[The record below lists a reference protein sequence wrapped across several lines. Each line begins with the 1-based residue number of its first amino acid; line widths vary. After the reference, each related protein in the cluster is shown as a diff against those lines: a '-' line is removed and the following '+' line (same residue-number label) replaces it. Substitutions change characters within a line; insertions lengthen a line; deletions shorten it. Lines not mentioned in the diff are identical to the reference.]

1 MVRHGTRGISDVI
14 AQVKKLLEDKK
25 KSAADPIITY
35 INVSW
40 HKSELFS
47 AIVTHFDLFAQL
59 QSTNSTIDAA
69 FIRQLTTAIIM
80 NCCEEF
86 PGSSAQISYKLQ
98 NNRLEHLLP
107 VLHRY
112 IANNKQL
119 ELQCIYALQHFA
131 FIREYPS
138 GELSASQRRL
148 F

>member
-1 MVRHGTRGISDVI
+1 LV
-14 AQVKKLLEDKK
+14 
-25 KSAADPIITY
+25 
-35 INVSW
+35 
-40 HKSELFS
+40 
-47 AIVTHFDLFAQL
+47 L

-86 PGSSAQISYKLQ
+86 PGSSAPPSYKLQ
-98 NNRLEHLLP
+98 NNRLEDLLP

-131 FIREYPS
+131 FKREYPS
-138 GELSASQRRL
+138 GKASTLKKMFDLTIKINFYRAFEFNFRNSL
-148 F
+148 